1 MPSLIRYWIPR
12 RYAESLICPSTHH
25 PACVLIQFG
34 MIVTGSAVS
43 VSVGCDL
50 GFALTSMVTVPI

>member
-1 MPSLIRYWIPR
+1 
-12 RYAESLICPSTHH
+12 
-25 PACVLIQFG
+25 

-50 GFALTSMVTVPI
+50 GFALTSMVAVPI